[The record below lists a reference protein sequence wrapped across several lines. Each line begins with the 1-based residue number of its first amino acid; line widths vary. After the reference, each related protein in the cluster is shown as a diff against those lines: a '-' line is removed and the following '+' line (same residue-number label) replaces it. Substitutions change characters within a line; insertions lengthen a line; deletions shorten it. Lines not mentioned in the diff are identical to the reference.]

1 MKVKKENIVV
11 VDDEKSILKLIASTL
26 KVTGY
31 NVYTGIDGEEAI
43 TLVEQHNPDLLL
55 VDVRMPNLG
64 GLEVCKRLREWSK
77 VPIIVVSALN
87 DANYAV
93 EALDL
98 GADDYLR
105 KPFYVTELLARVR
118 TQLRRAE
125 ERPAQPQQSVFRS
138 GPLNVNFSRRLVT
151 LNDGEVKLTVTEY
164 SVLEQLV
171 QNAGKVLTHQM
182 LLHRVWG
189 PEYSQENEYLRV
201 YIGRL
206 RRKLNTGPD
215 GPRFIATEQGVG
227 YRFTDAMA

>member
-1 MKVKKENIVV
+1 MKKENIVV

-26 KVTGY
+26 KVRGYTVHTGM
-31 NVYTGIDGEEAI
+31 DGEEAI

-55 VDVRMPNLG
+55 CDVKMPNLN

-93 EALDL
+93 EALDY

-105 KPFYVTELLARVR
+105 KPFYVAELLARVR

-125 ERPAQPQQSVFRS
+125 ERPVQQAQSVFRC
-138 GPLNVNFSRRLVT
+138 GPLAINFSRRQVHV
-151 LNDGEVKLTVTEY
+151 NEGEVKLTPTEY
-164 SVLEQLV
+164 SILEQLV
-171 QNAGKVLTHQM
+171 QNAGKVMTHQM
-182 LLHRVWG
+182 LLNRVWG
-189 PEYSQENEYLRV
+189 PDYSEENEYLRV

-206 RRKLNTGPD
+206 RKKLYPGAD
-215 GPRFIATEQGVG
+215 GPKFIVTEQGVG
-227 YRFTDAMA
+227 YRFSDSFA

>member
-1 MKVKKENIVV
+1 MRKENIVV
-11 VDDEKSILKLIASTL
+11 VDDEKSILKLISSTL

-31 NVYTGIDGEEAI
+31 TVYTGMDGEEALS
-43 TLVEQHNPDLLL
+43 LVEQHNPDLLL
-55 VDVRMPNLG
+55 LDVKMPHLS

-77 VPIIVVSALN
+77 VPIIVISAMS

-125 ERPAQPQQSVFRS
+125 ERPSQPQQSVYRC
-138 GPLNVNFSRRLVT
+138 GPLTVNFSRRQVS
-151 LNDGEVKLTVTEY
+151 LNDSEVRLTPTEY
-164 SVLEQLV
+164 SILEQLV

-189 PEYSQENEYLRV
+189 PEYSEENEYLRV

-206 RRKLNTGPD
+206 RRKLDTGPD

-227 YRFTDAMA
+227 YRFTDAVM

>member
-1 MKVKKENIVV
+1 VKKENIVV
-11 VDDEKSILKLIASTL
+11 VDDEKSILKLISSTL

-138 GPLNVNFSRRLVT
+138 GPLNVNFSRRQVM
-151 LNDGEVKLTVTEY
+151 LNDDEVKLTPTEY
-164 SVLEQLV
+164 SILEQLV

-189 PEYSQENEYLRV
+189 PDYSEENEYLRV
-201 YIGRL
+201 YIGRI
-206 RRKLNTGPD
+206 RRKLSTGLD

-227 YRFTDAMA
+227 YRFIDALA

>member
-1 MKVKKENIVV
+1 MKKENIVV
-11 VDDEKSILKLIASTL
+11 VDDEKSILKLISSTL

-138 GPLNVNFSRRLVT
+138 GPLNVNFSRRQVT
-151 LNDGEVKLTVTEY
+151 LNDDEVKLTPTEY
-164 SVLEQLV
+164 SILEQLV

-189 PEYSQENEYLRV
+189 PDYSEENEYLRV
-201 YIGRL
+201 YIGRI
-206 RRKLNTGPD
+206 RRKLSIGLD

-227 YRFTDAMA
+227 YRFIDALA

>member
-1 MKVKKENIVV
+1 MKKEDIVV
-11 VDDEKSILKLIASTL
+11 VDDEKSILKLISSTL

-31 NVYTGIDGEEAI
+31 NVYTGMDGEEALS
-43 TLVEQHNPDLLL
+43 LVEQHNPDLLL
-55 VDVRMPNLG
+55 VDIKMPNLN

-77 VPIIVVSALN
+77 VPIIVVSALS

-125 ERPAQPQQSVFRS
+125 DRPSQPQQSVFRS
-138 GPLNVNFSRRLVT
+138 GPLCINFSRRQVSMG
-151 LNDGEVKLTVTEY
+151 DAEVRLTPTEY
-164 SVLEQLV
+164 SILEQLV

-189 PEYSQENEYLRV
+189 PEYSEENEYLRV

-206 RRKLNTGPD
+206 RRKLDAGPN
-215 GPRFIATEQGVG
+215 GPRFILTEQGVG
-227 YRFTDAMA
+227 YRFSDAIV

>member
-1 MKVKKENIVV
+1 MKKEDIVV
-11 VDDEKSILKLIASTL
+11 VDDEKSILKLISSTL

-31 NVYTGIDGEEAI
+31 NVYTGMDGEEALS
-43 TLVEQHNPDLLL
+43 LVEQHSPDLLL
-55 VDVRMPNLG
+55 VDIKMPNLN

-77 VPIIVVSALN
+77 VPIIVVSALS

-125 ERPAQPQQSVFRS
+125 DRPSQPQQSVFRS
-138 GPLNVNFSRRLVT
+138 GPLCINFSRRQVSMG
-151 LNDGEVKLTVTEY
+151 DSEVRLTPTEY
-164 SVLEQLV
+164 SILEQLV

-189 PEYSQENEYLRV
+189 PEYSEENEYLRV

-206 RRKLNTGPD
+206 RRKLDAGPD
-215 GPRFIATEQGVG
+215 GPRFILTEQGVG
-227 YRFTDAMA
+227 YRFSDAIV